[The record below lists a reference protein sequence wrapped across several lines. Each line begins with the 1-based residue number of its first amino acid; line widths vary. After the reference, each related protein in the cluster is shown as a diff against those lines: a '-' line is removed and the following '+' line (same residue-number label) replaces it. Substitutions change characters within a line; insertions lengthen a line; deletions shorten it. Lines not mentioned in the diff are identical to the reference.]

1 MKNTNHEQNY
11 KQQLE
16 NILEALL
23 NDFPKYEDF
32 LAFFKDNL
40 SATRLAQ
47 AVQLYSKIAKLNL
60 QLKQEKEEHITD
72 RSIRREELIQKVKKL
87 IHP

>member
-1 MKNTNHEQNY
+1 MKDTNHEQNY

-23 NDFPKYEDF
+23 DNFPKYEDF
-32 LAFFKDNL
+32 TSFFNDNI

-60 QLKQEKEEHITD
+60 QMKQEKEDHVVNRT
-72 RSIRREELIQKVKKL
+72 IRREELIQKVKKL